1 MSGIILCRSKYGASA
16 KYAEWISEETGFK
29 VVDTKNADIKEVAK
43 FDTVIIG
50 GGVYAS
56 SIGGI
61 AFLKKNYAALKGKQI
76 IVYSCGAA
84 PYDDEILEI
93 VRNKNLKGELADIP
107 CFYFQGM
114 WDLEGMNFTD
124 KAMCKMYVK
133 MLDKKDP
140 STIKAW
146 EKPFLEAKDKKC
158 DWTDK
163 KYLEPLFAELRKGEK
178 S

>member
-43 FDTVIIG
+43 YDTVIIG

-61 AFLKKNYAALKGKQI
+61 AFLKKNYAALKDKQM

-93 VRNKNLKGELADIP
+93 VRNK
-107 CFYFQGM
+107 
-114 WDLEGMNFTD
+114 
-124 KAMCKMYVK
+124 
-133 MLDKKDP
+133 
-140 STIKAW
+140 
-146 EKPFLEAKDKKC
+146 KC

-163 KYLEPLFAELRKGEK
+163 KYLEPRFAELRKGEK